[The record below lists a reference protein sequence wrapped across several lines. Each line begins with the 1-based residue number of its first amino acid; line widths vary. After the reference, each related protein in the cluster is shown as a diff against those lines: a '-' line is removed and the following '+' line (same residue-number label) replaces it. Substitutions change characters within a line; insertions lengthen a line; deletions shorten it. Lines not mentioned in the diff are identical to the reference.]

1 MKKIIL
7 TMTLF
12 LLLSCGGIQDA
23 GKVLRNEKTNTT
35 DEFLVKKK
43 NPLVL
48 PPDYNELPKPGSL
61 SSSKEKEEE
70 KIKTILKVPKQ
81 NSATSNTSSSVE
93 QSIIDRIRK

>member
-1 MKKIIL
+1 MKKIIF

>member
-1 MKKIIL
+1 MKKIIFTL
-7 TMTLF
+7 TLF

>member
-1 MKKIIL
+1 
-7 TMTLF
+7 MTLF